1 MVGQD
6 LSSNIA
12 RHACLTILLPMVY
25 RHVVVRIRRALL
37 LLAVTAAIPT
47 AHAAEAKIS
56 SPSVVP
62 AANARAVSP
71 EQPAVPLAFASAPV
85 RMVTLG
91 AALPL
96 SGDLAP
102 YGHEALD
109 GIRLA
114 ISDLN
119 ARHVVIDGEAVQW
132 NIDVRDD
139 EGRAA
144 KAAEVAHQLV
154 EDHVAGVVGDLDGSS
169 TEASAPIYFAAGI
182 QQITPASG
190 DPATAHHGWT
200 TFHRIVAN
208 DYAVG
213 ASLAFYAGRKLK
225 AKTAMVVD
233 DGSSEG
239 EALTAAF
246 ERAADAGGLQLL
258 PEPVHARDGDV
269 AALAAKVKEASPD
282 VVFYRGAESFGAE
295 LLKRLRALGVKARVL
310 GGKVLCSARFAGLA
324 GDAANAGVVCAQAS
338 RPLARMPQ
346 AQKWMQR
353 FKERF
358 GADPTRLTG
367 PHAYDAAM
375 TLAQAMIKA
384 GSTDPHVY
392 GDALRDPGY
401 DGVTRNDIRFNADG
415 ELVSPSIT
423 ISTFSRGAKVD
434 LAR

>member
-1 MVGQD
+1 MVQPSD
-6 LSSNIA
+6 A
-12 RHACLTILLPMVY
+12 ATLP
-25 RHVVVRIRRALL
+25 A
-37 LLAVTAAIPT
+37 TT
-47 AHAAEAKIS
+47 E
-56 SPSVVP
+56 P
-62 AANARAVSP
+62 AAAAPEVVSLGV
-71 EQPAVPLAFASAPV
+71 AVPL
-85 RMVTLG
+85 
-91 AALPL
+91 
-96 SGDLAP
+96 SGELAP
-102 YGHEALD
+102 YGREALD
-109 GIRLA
+109 GVHLA

-119 ARHVVIDGEAVQW
+119 ARKIVIAGRPVRWAV
-132 NIDVRDD
+132 DVRDD
-139 EGRAA
+139 EGKPGQAA
-144 KAAEVAHQLV
+144 MVARELV
-154 EDHVAGVVGDLDGSS
+154 ADHVAGVIGDLDGTS
-169 TEASAPIYFAAGI
+169 TEASAPVYFAAGI

-225 AKTAMVVD
+225 AKTAMIVD
-233 DGSSEG
+233 DGGSAG
-239 EALTAAF
+239 GALTAAF

-258 PEPVHARDGDV
+258 PAPAHSRDDDV
-269 AALAAKVKEASPD
+269 AALAAKVKAAAPD
-282 VVFYRGAESFGAE
+282 VVFYRGAESFGAD
-295 LLKRLRALGVKARVL
+295 LLRRLRAIGVQARVL

-338 RPLARMPQ
+338 RPLTRMPQ
-346 AQKWMQR
+346 ARMWMQR

-384 GSTDPHVY
+384 DSTDPRVY

-415 ELVSPSIT
+415 ELVGPSIT
-423 ISTFSRGAKVD
+423 ISTFSRGTKVD
-434 LAR
+434 LGR